1 MRQKTEKVDNSKIDT
16 KNKNTVKQAC
26 NQANKANRVLIAAK
40 EEKKNTQ
47 TPTPKLSG
55 LKDNNEEDSQNKEK
69 SKQGISQETI
79 EKAEKVKEES
89 VKKLEEIKEKSN
101 SSEEKSE
108 IDKTIKNI
116 KAEKQVEL
124 SNEKSEYLEGYTI
137 SIDRYKKF
145 VEIINI
151 SYTNVIKFV
160 TNENTTII
168 RNLGA
173 TIGKSDE
180 ELSRV
185 QRRYKQLN
193 SDEEDTGKLISDKR
207 INQYLNDKDNRKTQ
221 GMFSYSAFKRFNNK
235 ISCEKLQQNTF
246 KQKLKKSDVESE
258 IAFARNQL
266 KIAQGTTQRAQK
278 ICKDLVDT
286 FEKIKQMKVNDDK
299 LVNDA
304 IKISTDYMKD
314 MTLIVNDETKLHS
327 IFIRSM
333 SNFLITA
340 TPVEK

>member
-1 MRQKTEKVDNSKIDT
+1 M
-16 KNKNTVKQAC
+16 
-26 NQANKANRVLIAAK
+26 
-40 EEKKNTQ
+40 
-47 TPTPKLSG
+47 
-55 LKDNNEEDSQNKEK
+55 
-69 SKQGISQETI
+69 
-79 EKAEKVKEES
+79 
-89 VKKLEEIKEKSN
+89 
-101 SSEEKSE
+101 
-108 IDKTIKNI
+108 
-116 KAEKQVEL
+116 
-124 SNEKSEYLEGYTI
+124 EGYTI